1 MLFLRRESE
10 WDEVA
15 YADMFF
21 TPRNHP
27 EWQKECGINL
37 APQDSLVLA
46 LEKEKRG
53 KGERLRGC
61 YSACSTGERCLKVRE
76 TRERLEDYVPR
87 YEKEREQGN
96 KEGDIVRAESQEGG
110 KGNERAVRGFLPI
123 PARARSKVG
132 TTTQTP
138 LRQAVGSRGP
148 IGIKIPL
155 TTGGLDNWK
164 CVVQEYRSD
173 PLRVAKRFE
182 TTLKAAS

>member
-1 MLFLRRESE
+1 MLFLRRESK

-96 KEGDIVRAESQEGG
+96 KDEQFPINYLFEEGECQKLQE
-110 KGNERAVRGFLPI
+110 VY
-123 PARARSKVG
+123 
-132 TTTQTP
+132 
-138 LRQAVGSRGP
+138 
-148 IGIKIPL
+148 
-155 TTGGLDNWK
+155 W
-164 CVVQEYRSD
+164 EY
-173 PLRVAKRFE
+173 AW
-182 TTLKAAS
+182 